1 MDDQLPHHP
10 TDAAF
15 HSANRDKEIE
25 RCLRSALHAY
35 TARWLPLFMQRES
48 SGCWVVRCDEIALAC
63 WRKARK
69 DMLKV
74 INRPSYRSVLA
85 LYLFGQ
91 TPVPVGIPQEEELD
105 GINGVVCSQ
114 TAFLHVQQLRERL
127 RSCQFNGSEVSAWS
141 DTATSDIA
149 TPSENPTE
157 EYLNLETR
165 AFWAAVT
172 WATSDSMTLNFR
184 SNLSPGLKGACW
196 EPVWQ
201 VARAFLV
208 ASFHDRTEAWRR
220 KGFRVSDDVTPQITS
235 AASICAIYTWQTI
248 ASLKE
253 ALREGVEEA
262 TVQSAWK
269 ALVDIVDVFKTT
281 IHPIL
286 NNLERQL
293 HFVGQV
299 DRLNWYEI
307 VLVYYL
313 GFLILIDALEAA
325 NRPDLLHGLAQMSL
339 EAEHECFNVLNFGL
353 ESTYTI
359 DPGLSQHQSQR
370 DSATVGASSVSTGEA
385 EAEAEAEFPT
395 QPVTVSLVAIDPYPH
410 HVVAAVRL
418 MNKTFLRQYYDGT
431 IKREAYLHLSSTL
444 LKALD
449 QLPQNTKAVYSAKEN
464 LRRSLCEFDA
474 VAAAADHDREFE
486 VVQNVPATAG
496 TTPRTWPPPAYR

>member
-1 MDDQLPHHP
+1 MDHELPHHP
-10 TDAAF
+10 TDTAF
-15 HSANRDKEIE
+15 YSPNRDKEIE

-35 TARWLPLFMQRES
+35 TARWLPLFMQREP
-48 SGCWVVRCDEIALAC
+48 SGYSVQCDEIALAC
-63 WRKARK
+63 WREARK

-91 TPVPVGIPQEEELD
+91 TPVPLGIPQEEELD
-105 GINGVVCSQ
+105 GLNGVVCSQ

-141 DTATSDIA
+141 DTAASDIS
-149 TPSENPTE
+149 TPSTNPTE

-165 AFWAAVT
+165 AFWAVVT

-196 EPVWQ
+196 EPMWQ
-201 VARAFLV
+201 LAKGFLV

-220 KGFRVSDDVTPQITS
+220 PGFRVSDDMTPQITS

-253 ALREGVEEA
+253 GLREGVEEA
-262 TVQSAWK
+262 IVQSAWK
-269 ALVDIVDVFKTT
+269 ALVDAVDIFQTT

-293 HFVGQV
+293 HFVSQV

-307 VLVYYL
+307 VLLYYL
-313 GFLILIDALEAA
+313 GILILIDALEAA

-339 EAEHECFNVLNFGL
+339 DAEHECFNVLHFGL

-359 DPGLSQHQSQR
+359 DPDQGPGQNQR
-370 DSATVGASSVSTGEA
+370 DSNAGACSASGGAGV
-385 EAEAEAEFPT
+385 EFPT
-395 QPVTVSLVAIDPYPH
+395 RPVTVPLVAIDPYPH

-431 IKREAYLHLSSTL
+431 IKREAYLHLSSKL

-449 QLPQNTKAVYSAKEN
+449 RLPQNTKAVHSAQEN
-464 LRRSLCEFDA
+464 LRRSLSEFDA
-474 VAAAADHDREFE
+474 VTAAGHDREFE
-486 VVQNVPATAG
+486 VARNVPTPTGGATPCA
-496 TTPRTWPPPAYR
+496 WPPKS